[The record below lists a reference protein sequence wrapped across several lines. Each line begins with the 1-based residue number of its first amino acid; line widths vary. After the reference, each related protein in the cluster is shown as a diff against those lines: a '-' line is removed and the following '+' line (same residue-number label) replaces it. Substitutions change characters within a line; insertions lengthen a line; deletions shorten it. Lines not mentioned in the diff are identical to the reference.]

1 MNIYQ
6 FISSRIR
13 HVRKDSFTYL
23 VRNIAIASIAIGLAF
38 IIVSFGILEGFKKRI
53 KEKIFSFGAHIQVS
67 RHDISRSYEESPF
80 PKHTDLYDHPSKIGE
95 IAHIQVYSKKAGL
108 LKTEEEVNG
117 VIVKGI
123 GKDFSFSRFK
133 NNIVE
138 GRFLT
143 LPDSG
148 YSREIMISKRIANK
162 MRLSIGD
169 SVMIFFVQNPP
180 RYRKLLIKGIYETGL
195 EEFDDLIILGDIRL
209 LQKINNWNEE
219 LVGGYEIFLKDFST
233 LTTASEKVFEAM
245 DYDMQLEKIT
255 DRYIQIFDWLAL
267 LNRNVAIFLVLILF
281 VASFN
286 MVSTLFIMIMERT
299 RMIGIL
305 KAFGATDGQ
314 IRGVFWYNG
323 IFIILRGMLWGNIAG
338 IGFCLLQYY
347 FKIIPLDPE
356 NYYMSSVP
364 IEWNFEVLAL
374 INVMTFTLIALVMF
388 IPVFVIS
395 KIKPVKSIKF
405 S

>member
-1 MNIYQ
+1 
-6 FISSRIR
+6 
-13 HVRKDSFTYL
+13 
-23 VRNIAIASIAIGLAF
+23 
-38 IIVSFGILEGFKKRI
+38 
-53 KEKIFSFGAHIQVS
+53 
-67 RHDISRSYEESPF
+67 
-80 PKHTDLYDHPSKIGE
+80 
-95 IAHIQVYSKKAGL
+95 L
-108 LKTEEEVNG
+108 LKTDEEVNG

-219 LVGGYEIFLKDFST
+219 LIGGYEIFLKDFST

-338 IGFCLLQYY
+338 VGFCLLQYY
-347 FKIIPLDPE
+347 FKVIPLDPE

-364 IEWNFEVLAL
+364 IEWNFEVLGL
-374 INVMTFTLIALVMF
+374 INLMTFTLIALVMF

>member
-1 MNIYQ
+1 M
-6 FISSRIR
+6 
-13 HVRKDSFTYL
+13 
-23 VRNIAIASIAIGLAF
+23 
-38 IIVSFGILEGFKKRI
+38 
-53 KEKIFSFGAHIQVS
+53 
-67 RHDISRSYEESPF
+67 
-80 PKHTDLYDHPSKIGE
+80 
-95 IAHIQVYSKKAGL
+95 
-108 LKTEEEVNG
+108 
-117 VIVKGI
+117 
-123 GKDFSFSRFK
+123 
-133 NNIVE
+133 
-138 GRFLT
+138 
-143 LPDSG
+143 
-148 YSREIMISKRIANK
+148 
-162 MRLSIGD
+162 
-169 SVMIFFVQNPP
+169 
-180 RYRKLLIKGIYETGL
+180 
-195 EEFDDLIILGDIRL
+195 

-219 LVGGYEIFLKDFST
+219 LIGGYEIFLKDFST
-233 LTTASEKVFEAM
+233 LTIASEKVFEAM

-338 IGFCLLQYY
+338 VGFCLLQYY

-364 IEWNFEVLAL
+364 IEWNFEVLGL
-374 INVMTFTLIALVMF
+374 INLMTFTLIALVMF

-395 KIKPVKSIKF
+395 RIKPVKSIKF